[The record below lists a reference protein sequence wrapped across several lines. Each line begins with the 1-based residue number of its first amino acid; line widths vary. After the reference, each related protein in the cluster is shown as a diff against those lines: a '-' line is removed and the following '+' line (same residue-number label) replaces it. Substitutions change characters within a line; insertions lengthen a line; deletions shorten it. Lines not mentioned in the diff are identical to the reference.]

1 MPKVGRFSV
10 GSQRPKKKKVEDAA
24 AAEEP
29 SDCMDGDEEPSAAP
43 PVPPDG
49 MVDTT
54 DLWARFDLMQVS
66 MKATLDESN
75 EAKRLELNV
84 ERARLEHEVVNR
96 RWRKTM
102 LHYFNDNPM
111 LRWATPSEFQ
121 RALDRMQQI
130 DDEHDASED
139 HVIACENENS
149 CHRRWRKLKRR
160 QILGGYGVGDADIE
174 AAARELEEASAS
186 HGVARERPERKMHGG
201 QVLELIAR
209 HAGMAQAFQWVHLS
223 ELRQDT

>member
-1 MPKVGRFSV
+1 MQVSFTAAMPKVGRFSV

-96 RWRKTM
+96 R
-102 LHYFNDNPM
+102 
-111 LRWATPSEFQ
+111 
-121 RALDRMQQI
+121 
-130 DDEHDASED
+130 
-139 HVIACENENS
+139 
-149 CHRRWRKLKRR
+149 
-160 QILGGYGVGDADIE
+160 
-174 AAARELEEASAS
+174 
-186 HGVARERPERKMHGG
+186 
-201 QVLELIAR
+201 
-209 HAGMAQAFQWVHLS
+209 
-223 ELRQDT
+223 